1 MRQAFKKFLVGIVRL
16 LINLFGQGWR
26 RRAGIV
32 LREAMASNGYDEV
45 IKEIVT
51 PRGTVRF
58 SAYTATHA
66 EGSFAGPGAGGWIT
80 GSFRVS
86 AGDVH

>member
-1 MRQAFKKFLVGIVRL
+1 VRL
-16 LINLFGQGWR
+16 QATLISEGKSYT
-26 RRAGIV
+26 IV
-32 LREAMASNGYDEV
+32 ITAAVD
-45 IKEIVT
+45 T
-51 PRGTVRF
+51 PQLHTDYAAEFHYAVPATGVNHSSRGTVRF

-86 AGDVH
+86 VGDVH